1 MKIAACFAG
10 QPRFINECA
19 PSILENVFKDQDV
32 DVFAHLWF
40 GEDLTS
46 NEADAFKYGGAGGWE
61 SYRIPDTAIDDFVK
75 YYNPIELKTEPSV
88 HFYDKYM
95 EDGYEIPLHKY
106 WPGSI
111 GEPNHMERQIDRTL
125 SNFFSQS
132 EVNRMKLIHEYKNN
146 FKYDWVFKFRPDVQ
160 VHTRIDLENY
170 TPHSFNCM
178 YHTSGFPSHINDWF
192 GFAGSDIMDVFM
204 GVFPMFQR
212 VFDLTKYHHEG
223 AWDNETLHAQIL
235 DQLNIEVARHPFHL
249 TVPRL

>member
-1 MKIAACFAG
+1 
-10 QPRFINECA
+10 
-19 PSILENVFKDQDV
+19 
-32 DVFAHLWF
+32 
-40 GEDLTS
+40 
-46 NEADAFKYGGAGGWE
+46 
-61 SYRIPDTAIDDFVK
+61 
-75 YYNPIELKTEPSV
+75 
-88 HFYDKYM
+88 M